1 MSKYSRKMEKQKAK
15 LKTEK
20 RKEEEKSMLQRNFNR
35 INRIEK
41 REKEKEDKI
50 IEHRRRL
57 RKRFLE
63 SLNVGDIKLIESAR
77 QSMLNYEIGL
87 KLEQQENEREVWC

>member
-1 MSKYSRKMEKQKAK
+1 MRKYSKKMEKQKAK
-15 LKTEK
+15 LKREK

-50 IEHRRRL
+50 INHRRQL
-57 RKRFLE
+57 RQRYLD
-63 SLNVGDIKLIESAR
+63 SLKVGDIKSIENAK
-77 QSMLNYEIGL
+77 QSMLGYEIGL
-87 KLEQQENEREVWC
+87 KLEQQENEREV

>member
-15 LKTEK
+15 LKREK
-20 RKEEEKSMLQRNFNR
+20 RKEEEKGMLQRNFNR

-50 IEHRRRL
+50 IEHRRQL

-63 SLNVGDIKLIESAR
+63 SLKIGDIKLIESAR

-87 KLEQQENEREVWC
+87 KLEQQENEREV

>member
-15 LKTEK
+15 LKREK

-50 IEHRRRL
+50 IEHRRQL

-63 SLNVGDIKLIESAR
+63 SLKIGDIKLIESAR

-87 KLEQQENEREVWC
+87 KLEQQENEREV

>member
-15 LKTEK
+15 LKREK

-35 INRIEK
+35 INRIAN

-50 IEHRRRL
+50 ITHRRQL
-57 RKRFLE
+57 RQRYLD
-63 SLNVGDIKLIESAR
+63 SLKVGDIKSIENAK
-77 QSMLNYEIGL
+77 QSMLGYEIGL
-87 KLEQQENEREVWC
+87 KLEQQENEREV

>member
-15 LKTEK
+15 LKREK
-20 RKEEEKSMLQRNFNR
+20 RKEEEKGMLQRNFNR

-50 IEHRRRL
+50 IEHRRQL

-63 SLNVGDIKLIESAR
+63 SLKIGDIKLIENAK
-77 QSMLNYEIGL
+77 QSMLGYEIGL
-87 KLEQQENEREVWC
+87 KLEQQENGRDF

>member
-15 LKTEK
+15 LKREK

-41 REKEKEDKI
+41 REKEKEDEI
-50 IEHRRRL
+50 INHRRQL

-63 SLNVGDIKLIESAR
+63 SLKIGDIKLIESAR

-87 KLEQQENEREVWC
+87 KLEQQENEREV

>member
-15 LKTEK
+15 LKREK

-50 IEHRRRL
+50 INHRRQL
-57 RKRFLE
+57 RQRYLD
-63 SLNVGDIKLIESAR
+63 SLKVGDIKSIENAK
-77 QSMLNYEIGL
+77 QSMLGYEIGL
-87 KLEQQENEREVWC
+87 KLEQQENEREV

>member
-15 LKTEK
+15 LKREK

-35 INRIEK
+35 INRIAN

-50 IEHRRRL
+50 ITHRRQL
-57 RKRFLE
+57 RQRYLD
-63 SLNVGDIKLIESAR
+63 SLKVGDIKSIENAK
-77 QSMLNYEIGL
+77 QSMLGYEIGL
-87 KLEQQENEREVWC
+87 KLEQQENGRDF